1 MGGNE
6 VPKEWI
12 GGIKNITYSLGGIM
26 SPPEIKVKI
35 ATHNY
40 FDNVKSSNVIGYIR
54 GSVEPDRY
62 VFLGNHRDAWGYGA
76 VDPSSGTCQ
85 LLEVARIFGTLIE
98 KGKAMYIR
106 LADMIDCD
114 RHSSE
119 TGYERLRKYSSN
131 E

>member
-12 GGIKNITYSLGGIM
+12 GGIENITYSLGGVM
-26 SPPEIKVKI
+26 NPPEIKVKI

-98 KGKAMYIR
+98 KGKAVYIR
-106 LADMIDCD
+106 LADMKQSLIVI
-114 RHSSE
+114 
-119 TGYERLRKYSSN
+119 N
-131 E
+131 II